1 MADSGPANEVEA
13 GIANLHLDEVTGEKV
28 SKSELKRRQKVRQL
42 EEKKREKA
50 AAAPPKPEKKVSA
63 EDAEGEL
70 DPRQYFEI
78 RSGRVNKLRETKSP
92 NPYPHKFHVTD
103 DLREFLKKHESIQ
116 KGEQIKDV
124 EVRIAGRIY
133 TKRASGAKLVFYDI
147 RAEGVK
153 VQVACMAQEAT
164 GDVSFADQHEHL
176 RRGDVIGIVGF
187 PGRTSP
193 KNRADGEL
201 SIFAKEVILL
211 APCLHQIPSEHYGLR
226 DQEQRYRQRYLDL
239 IMNDKSRNVFTT
251 RSKMISYIRRYF
263 DDRDF
268 TEVETPMMN
277 AIAGG
282 ATAKPFITHHNEL
295 NMDLFM
301 RIAPEL
307 YLKMLIVGGLERVYE
322 MGRQFRNEG
331 IDLTHNPEFTT
342 CEFYWAYADVYDIMD
357 LTEDLVSG
365 LVKHITGGYET
376 AFHTQSGEVYNVNWK
391 APWKRVE
398 MIPAL
403 EEATGEKFPP
413 GTELHTQETNDFL
426 KKVLKK
432 VNVECT
438 PPLTNARMLDKL
450 VGEFIEETCVNPTF
464 ITGHPQM
471 MSPLAKYHRDNPG
484 LCERFEAFVCKKEIV
499 NAYTELNDPFDQRL
513 RFEEQ
518 ARQKD
523 QGDDEAQVV
532 DENFCT
538 SLEYG
543 LPPTGGWGMGID
555 RLVMFLTDNYSIKE
569 VLAFPFMKEDKTA
582 GKDKELAAEVVG
594 IKPVAEEGIRMAP
607 FPLESWSLYWL
618 TCFSQHINKGLWSDN
633 DANEL
638 VYRHGSRTEREGD
651 HQS

>member
-1 MADSGPANEVEA
+1 MADSNAVNEVEA
-13 GIANLHLDEVTGEKV
+13 SVANLLLDEVTGERV
-28 SKSELKRRQKVRQL
+28 SKTELKKRQKMR
-42 EEKKREKA
+42 EREAKKKEKEA
-50 AAAPPKPEKKVSA
+50 NAPPKPEKKVSA
-63 EDAEGEL
+63 EEEEANL
-70 DPRQYFEI
+70 TPNQYFEI
-78 RSGRVNKLRETKSP
+78 RSKRINKLRETKQP
-92 NPYPHKFHVTD
+92 DPYPHKFQVTD
-103 DLREFLKKHESIQ
+103 DLREYLKTYDGLA
-116 KGEQIKDV
+116 KGEQKPDV
-124 EVRIAGRIY
+124 TVRIAGRIY
-133 TKRASGAKLVFYDI
+133 TKRSSGSKLFFYDI

-153 VQVACMAQEAT
+153 VQVVCQAQNAS
-164 GDVSFADQHEHL
+164 GDVSFEAQHEHL
-176 RRGDVIGIVGF
+176 RRGDIVGVVGF

-201 SIFAKEVILL
+201 SIFATEVVLL
-211 APCLHQIPSEHYGLR
+211 APCLHAIPSEHYGFQ
-226 DQEQRYRQRYLDL
+226 DKEQRFRQRYLDL
-239 IMNDKSRNVFTT
+239 IMNERSRNVFVT
-251 RSKMISYIRRYF
+251 RSKIVRYVRNFF
-263 DDRDF
+263 DSRDF
-268 TEVETPMMN
+268 IEVETPMMN

-282 ATAKPFITHHNEL
+282 ATAKPFITHHNDL
-295 NMDLFM
+295 DMNLFM
-301 RIAPEL
+301 RVAPEL

-322 MGRQFRNEG
+322 LGRQFRNEG

-342 CEFYWAYADVYDIMD
+342 CEFYWAYADVYDVMN
-357 LTEDLVSG
+357 LTEELISG
-365 LVKHITGGYET
+365 LVKHVTGGYET
-376 AFHTQSGEVYNVNWK
+376 TFHTQSGEVYNVNWK
-391 APWKRVE
+391 APWRRGE

-413 GTELHTQETNDFL
+413 GDQLHTAETGEFL
-426 KKVLKK
+426 KRVLKK
-432 VNVECT
+432 TGVECS

-471 MSPLAKYHRDNPG
+471 MSPLAKYHRQHAG

-523 QGDDEAQVV
+523 QGDDEAQLI

-582 GKDKELAAEVVG
+582 AETKTAAEVAG
-594 IKPVAEEGIRMAP
+594 IEPKPEEGIP
-607 FPLESWSLYWL
+607 
-618 TCFSQHINKGLWSDN
+618 HK
-633 DANEL
+633 
-638 VYRHGSRTEREGD
+638 
-651 HQS
+651 

>member
-1 MADSGPANEVEA
+1 MAGPDQGPDADAAADNL
-13 GIANLHLDEVTGEKV
+13 ANLHLDEVTGERV
-28 SKSELKRRQKVRQL
+28 SKSELKKRQKHRAK
-42 EEKKREKA
+42 EAEKEKKA
-50 AAAPPKPEKKVSA
+50 AAAPPKPEKKASA
-63 EDAEGEL
+63 EEEESNL
-70 DPRQYFEI
+70 TPNQYFEI
-78 RSGRVNKLRETKSP
+78 RSGRVNKLRQTKSP
-92 NPYPHKFHVTD
+92 NPYPHKFQVTD
-103 DLREFLKKHESIQ
+103 DVREVIKQYESLQ
-116 KGEQIKDV
+116 KGEQVKDK
-124 EVRIAGRIY
+124 ELRIAGRIY
-133 TKRASGAKLVFYDI
+133 TKRAAGAKLIFYDV

-153 VQVACMAQEAT
+153 IQVACQAQNVT
-164 GDVSFADQHEHL
+164 GDVSFEHQHEHL
-176 RRGDVIGIVGF
+176 RRGDIIGVVGF
-187 PGRTSP
+187 PGRTAP

-201 SIFAKEVILL
+201 SIFATEVVLL

-239 IMNDKSRNVFTT
+239 IMNDKSRNVFIT
-251 RSKMISYIRRYF
+251 RSKMITYIRRFF
-263 DDRDF
+263 DERDF
-268 TEVETPMMN
+268 IEVETPMMN
-277 AIAGG
+277 TIAGG
-282 ATAKPFITHHNEL
+282 ATAKPFVTHHNDL
-295 NMDLFM
+295 NMDMFM

-322 MGRQFRNEG
+322 LGRQFRNEG

-342 CEFYWAYADVYDIMD
+342 CEFYWAYADVYDIMNV
-357 LTEDLVSG
+357 TEELVSG

-376 AFHTQSGEVYNVNWK
+376 TFHTQTGEEYKINWK
-391 APWKRVE
+391 APWKRIE

-413 GTELHTQETNDFL
+413 GDQLHTMETNAFL

-438 PPLTNARMLDKL
+438 PPETNARMLDKL
-450 VGEFIEETCVNPTF
+450 VGEFIEETCINPTF

-471 MSPLAKYHRDNPG
+471 MSPLAKYHRDHVG

-518 ARQKD
+518 ASQKA
-523 QGDDEAQVV
+523 QGDDEAQMI

-569 VLAFPFMKEDKTA
+569 VLAFPFMKEEKHTGA
-582 GKDKELAAEVVG
+582 KGEKLAAEVAG
-594 IKPVAEEGIRMAP
+594 IEPLPVEGIRKSKQSP
-607 FPLESWSLYWL
+607 LFPAL
-618 TCFSQHINKGLWSDN
+618 
-633 DANEL
+633 
-638 VYRHGSRTEREGD
+638 
-651 HQS
+651 